1 MVLVKC
7 SEIIISRL
15 SVITTSLNL
24 YHSTSEEEKI
34 VRKVNFGY

>member
-15 SVITTSLNL
+15 SDITTSLNL
-24 YHSTSEEEKI
+24 YHSTSEEKI